1 MGSPAHDL
9 EVACRPSLAPDG
21 DVAFVAERLL
31 PAASDHW
38 VLYITSDQRVID
50 IRRVVPDSVGQALHA
65 SGALGLLF
73 PAGVTT
79 VQVDVAGGAIEQRW
93 RFWVDDE
100 PDVTETEG

>member
-1 MGSPAHDL
+1 MGTPAHDL
-9 EVACRPSLAPDG
+9 EVACRPSLAPDS
-21 DVAFVAERLL
+21 DVAFVAERLF

-38 VLYITSDQRVID
+38 VLYITSDQVVVD
-50 IRRVVPDSVGQALHA
+50 IRRVVPESVGQALHP

-79 VQVDVAGGAIEQRW
+79 VHLEVAGGPTQQRW

-100 PDVTETEG
+100 PDVTVTEA